1 MFAAA
6 GLIFGSCA
14 RPRDPVEFRGLGA
27 EKQKALVVATRCTSV
42 EQFVTTFHRFCDQW
56 SFFVATMA
64 SRPVGLETA
73 FSIQLEDKT
82 PVLRGLCTVVEAWAT
97 PANRFGRPGVRLEV
111 KRLTKESVPV
121 FEALQNARKAAE
133 AAPVPAPPARPSQ
146 AAVEPP
152 AARSD
157 TSAAPEPVS
166 NDVDLTNPVATE
178 TRTPGSSYVLPA
190 NPLMNL
196 TDASLEGFVDCA
208 LYEETANFFRA
219 PEDESSLVDLGD
231 AIAEPPPPER
241 RSSRT
246 LNPVSAL
253 RPTAFLRP
261 DDDFVPEHTPLPQL
275 AGFVPARAA
284 TPPPVPST
292 PPAGPAPAPPPI
304 ESGAPMFG
312 PPGAYVPAAT
322 ATSPMRSPVDS
333 TENLLA
339 IAQRRDRKKWLMIGG
354 AAAGGS
360 LLLLVIVLAIRGG
373 GDDKT
378 ADAATQ
384 PMKEPAETETASS
397 DPPKADPP
405 KADPTKVA
413 KADPPKVA
421 KVDPA
426 SSGTPAVESVDEPPP
441 TGDPNAPPVVGSGPC
456 TVTVT
461 SSPAGSMVSI
471 DDQQVGPS
479 PITVA
484 GPCAKRKVDVK
495 HPRYALGTKW
505 VTLSQGTPG
514 TVDLMLAR
522 PTHNVMVTSLPPGAT
537 VSIAGRRAGTTPTQV
552 KVMGFTGVT
561 ITVEKKGYKTVS
573 QKLYSKL
580 DNDSIKVIL
589 VRGR

>member
-1 MFAAA
+1 M
-6 GLIFGSCA
+6 
-14 RPRDPVEFRGLGA
+14 
-27 EKQKALVVATRCTSV
+27 VATKCTTI
-42 EQFVTTFHRFCDQW
+42 EQFISTFHRFCDQW

-121 FEALQNARKAAE
+121 FEAMQNARKAAE
-133 AAPVPAPPARPSQ
+133 AAPAPAPAARPSQ
-146 AAVEPP
+146 MPAEPP
-152 AARSD
+152 AATQD
-157 TSAAPEPVS
+157 TSAAPEPIS
-166 NDVDLTNPVATE
+166 SDIDLTNPVATE
-178 TRTPGSSYVLPA
+178 TRTPGSAFVLPA

-196 TDASLEGFVDCA
+196 TDASLQGFVDCA

-219 PEDESSLVDLGD
+219 PEDDGSLVDVGD
-231 AIAEPPPPER
+231 DVAEPPVPER
-241 RSSRT
+241 RSHRT
-246 LNPVSAL
+246 LNPVSAIK
-253 RPTAFLRP
+253 PTAFLRP

-284 TPPPVPST
+284 TPPPVPAT
-292 PPAGPAPAPPPI
+292 PPAGPAPAPPSI
-304 ESGAPMFG
+304 ESGALMFG

-322 ATSPMRSPVDS
+322 ATSPLRSPVDS

-360 LLLLVIVLAIRGG
+360 LLLLIIVLAIRGG

-378 ADAATQ
+378 ANAAT
-384 PMKEPAETETASS
+384 P
-397 DPPKADPP
+397 PPKTQPEVSEDSVADPP
-405 KADPTKVA
+405 NGAAAAANTEPANAAPPKVE
-413 KADPPKVA
+413 PPKVA
-421 KVDPA
+421 KVETPKAENPAADP
-426 SSGTPAVESVDEPPP
+426 GEPIDEPP
-441 TGDPNAPPVVGSGPC
+441 GDPNAPPVVGSGPC
-456 TVTVT
+456 SLTVT
-461 SSPAGSMVSI
+461 SSPAGSIVSV
-471 DDQQVGPS
+471 DQQQIGPS

-484 GPCAKRKVDVK
+484 GPCTKRRVDVK

-505 VTLSQGTPG
+505 VTLSEGTPG
-514 TVDLMLAR
+514 SVDLTLAR
-522 PTHNVMVTSLPPGAT
+522 PTHNVTVTSVPAGAT

-552 KVMGFTGVT
+552 KVMGFSGVT
-561 ITVEKKGYKTVS
+561 ITVEKKGFKTAS
-573 QKLYSKL
+573 QKLYSKR
-580 DNDSIKVIL
+580 DNDSVKVIL

>member
-1 MFAAA
+1 M
-6 GLIFGSCA
+6 G
-14 RPRDPVEFRGLGA
+14 

-42 EQFVTTFHRFCDQW
+42 EQFVSTFHRFCDQW

-133 AAPVPAPPARPSQ
+133 AASAAAPPPRPSQ

-152 AARSD
+152 PAAKDD

-219 PEDESSLVDLGD
+219 PEDEASLVDLHD
-231 AIAEPPPPER
+231 DLAEPPGPVER
-241 RSSRT
+241 RSHRT
-246 LNPVSAL
+246 LNPVSAIK
-253 RPTAFLRP
+253 PTAFLHS
-261 DDDFVPEHTPLPQL
+261 DDEFIPEHTPLPQL
-275 AGFVPARAA
+275 AGFVPRRAA
-284 TPPPVPST
+284 TPPPVPAT
-292 PPAGPAPAPPPI
+292 PPAGPAPAPPSI
-304 ESGAPMFG
+304 DGGAPMFG

-322 ATSPMRSPVDS
+322 ATSPLRSPVDS
-333 TENLLA
+333 TESLLA
-339 IAQRRDRKKWLMIGG
+339 IAQKRDRKKWLMIGG
-354 AAAGGS
+354 GAAGGS
-360 LLLLVIVLAIRGG
+360 LLLLVIVLAIKGG
-373 GDDKT
+373 GDNKT
-378 ADAATQ
+378 ADAAT
-384 PMKEPAETETASS
+384 PPPSAKAESSTTEKTEKTEKTETEAVTA
-397 DPPKADPP
+397 
-405 KADPTKVA
+405 KV
-413 KADPPKVA
+413 DPPKVDAAKAA
-421 KVDPA
+421 KVDPPKPE
-426 SSGTPAVESVDEPPP
+426 TPAIEPVDEPP
-441 TGDPNAPPVVGSGPC
+441 GDPNAPPVVGSGPC
-456 TVTVT
+456 RVTVT

-479 PITVA
+479 PITIA
-484 GPCAKRKVDVK
+484 GPCAKRRVDVK

-505 VTLSQGTPG
+505 VSLTAGTPG
-514 TVDLMLAR
+514 AVDLLLAR
-522 PTHNVMVTSLPPGAT
+522 PTHNVTVTSMPAGAT

-580 DNDSIKVIL
+580 DNDSVKVIL
-589 VRGR
+589 VRGK

>member
-1 MFAAA
+1 M
-6 GLIFGSCA
+6 GG
-14 RPRDPVEFRGLGA
+14 
-27 EKQKALVVATRCTSV
+27 EKQKALVVATKCTSV
-42 EQFVTTFHRFCDQW
+42 EQFVSTFHRFCDQW

-73 FSIQLEDKT
+73 FSIQLENKT

-133 AAPVPAPPARPSQ
+133 AAAVPAPPTRPSQ
-146 AAVEPP
+146 MPAEPP
-152 AARSD
+152 AAERD
-157 TSAAPEPVS
+157 TSAAPEPVPT
-166 NDVDLTNPVATE
+166 DVDLTNPIATE
-178 TRTPGSSYVLPA
+178 TRTPGSSFVLPA

-219 PEDESSLVDLGD
+219 PEDDGSLVELGD
-231 AIAEPPPPER
+231 TIDPPAPER
-241 RSSRT
+241 RSQRT
-246 LNPVSAL
+246 LAPANVL
-253 RPTAFLRP
+253 KPTAFLRP
-261 DDDFVPEHTPLPQL
+261 DDDFVPEHTPLPEL
-275 AGFVPARAA
+275 AGFVPARAV
-284 TPPPVPST
+284 TPPPVPAT
-292 PPAGPAPAPPPI
+292 PPAGPAPAPPPVGT
-304 ESGAPMFG
+304 GAPMFG

-339 IAQRRDRKKWLMIGG
+339 IAQRRDRKRWLVIGG

-360 LLLLVIVLAIRGG
+360 LLLLIVVLAIKGS

-378 ADAATQ
+378 AAAATSS
-384 PMKEPAETETASS
+384 PPSATAARAEPDPGEPDRVEPDQIAPPKGEPDRGEPDTVAPPRTEPTRVAKVV
-397 DPPKADPP
+397 PPKAE
-405 KADPTKVA
+405 
-413 KADPPKVA
+413 
-421 KVDPA
+421 
-426 SSGTPAVESVDEPPP
+426 TPALTEAIDDTTS
-441 TGDPNAPPVVGSGPC
+441 GDPNAPPVVGSGPC
-456 TVTVT
+456 SLTVT
-461 SSPAGSMVSI
+461 SSPAGSIVSV
-471 DDQQVGPS
+471 DQQPIGPS

-484 GPCAKRKVDVK
+484 GPCTKRRVDVK
-495 HPRYALGTKW
+495 HPRYALGTRW
-505 VTLSQGTPG
+505 VTLSEGTPG
-514 TVDLMLAR
+514 SVDLTLAR
-522 PTHNVMVTSLPPGAT
+522 PTHSVTVTSMPSGAT

-573 QKLYSKL
+573 QKLYSKVE
-580 DNDSIKVIL
+580 NDSVKVIL